1 MPTGSKEGNSN
12 STSLEAIKKSS
23 TSLDK
28 KSSALNRDP
37 VKKDGGGKNGC
48 AESTM
53 V

>member
-28 KSSALNRDP
+28 KSSTHSHDS
-37 VKKDGGGKNGC
+37 VKKDGGKNGC
-48 AESTM
+48 TESTM